1 MLEYFRFS
9 ERISKAIQYGEPV
22 VLIESTVWMHGLPE
36 SVAMQTLGECTRII
50 EEEGAHPAVVLL
62 VNGKILVGI
71 GTEDIRKIK
80 SSEKCIKVNIRDI
93 PAVLQKKQVGSTT
106 VSALVFIASLLNIPV
121 CLTGGIGGVHH
132 MAENTFDISAD
143 LQALAQYPVI
153 LVSSGV
159 KSVLNVE
166 ATLEKLETLGVP
178 VLTYNSDFFPTFY
191 SNSMMSSPERIDSV
205 EDIVEIYRA
214 GKRLKM
220 NKALLIANPI
230 PEADALPQTF
240 IDEIT
245 EKALLE
251 AQNLEIKGKDV
262 TPFILERLHLHTMG
276 ETVKA
281 NISLL
286 KENAKLAAQLS
297 KYVFY
302 E

>member
-9 ERISKAIQYGEPV
+9 ERISRAVQYGEPI
-22 VLIESTVWMHGLPE
+22 VLIESTVWLHGLPE
-36 SVAMQTLGECTRII
+36 SVAMQTLGECNRII
-50 EEEGAHPAVVLL
+50 EEEGAHPAVVVLAE
-62 VNGKILVGI
+62 GKILVGVSV
-71 GTEDIRKIK
+71 EDLKEIK
-80 SSEKCIKVNIRDI
+80 TTDKCVKVNVRDI
-93 PAVLQKKQVGSTT
+93 PSVLQKRQAGSIT
-106 VSALVFIASLLNIPV
+106 VSALVFIADLLNIPV
-121 CLTGGIGGVHH
+121 CLTGGTGGVHH

-143 LQALAQYPVI
+143 LHALAQYPVI
-153 LVSSGV
+153 LVSSGI

-166 ATLEKLETLGVP
+166 ATLEKLETLGIP
-178 VLTYNSDFFPTFY
+178 VLTYKTDFFPTFY
-191 SNSMMSSPERIDSV
+191 SNSMISSPAKVDSI

-214 GKRLKM
+214 GKRLKL
-220 NKALLIANPI
+220 NKALLVANPI
-230 PEADALPQTF
+230 PESEALPQTF

-245 EKALLE
+245 EKTLLE
-251 AQNLEIKGKDV
+251 AQNLQIKGKDI
-262 TPFILERLHLHTMG
+262 TPFILERLHQHTMG